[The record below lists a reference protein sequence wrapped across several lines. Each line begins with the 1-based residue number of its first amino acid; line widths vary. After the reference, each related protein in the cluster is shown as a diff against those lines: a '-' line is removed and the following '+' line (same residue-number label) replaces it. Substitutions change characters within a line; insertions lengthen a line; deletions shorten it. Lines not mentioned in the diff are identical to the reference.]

1 MIPHWKQKFVL
12 LWTGQALSILSSMVS
27 QYALIWYLTDLTGS
41 PAVLSLAT
49 MAAMVPQGVL
59 SLFTGAFADRF
70 DRRIIMMISDGA
82 IGIISLALAALA
94 FAGPLPVA
102 PILVVAALR
111 SVGGAFHSPCIQAVT
126 PLIAPPE
133 SLTRCAGWSQGIQTV
148 SMLLSPALASVLY
161 AHVPL
166 AWILLL
172 DTLGAVFAIGGVLLA
187 RLPVLRAGE
196 HGAPLRL
203 WQDTRE
209 GLAVLRSHRWLW
221 ELTLICALFSVAFM
235 PVSALFPLMSMDYFG
250 GDSASAA
257 LVETLFSAGM
267 LLGSVSLG
275 LWGGTRDKILT
286 MTAAVL
292 GLGLTLVLSG
302 LLPPQRLLGLRGA
315 VRADGPVRPLLQLG
329 VHGPDP
335 DPGGAGVPGPG
346 AGADGGH
353 HDPGLPGGAGPH
365 RPVRRGCRAHRVVP
379 PLRRGHPGL
388 RGAHAPPPRRA
399 HLLPVVAGHPKTWY
413 NGLPDPLYHVS
424 V

>member
-70 DRRIIMMISDGA
+70 DRRIIMMVSDGA
-82 IGIISLALAALA
+82 IGLISLALAALA

-187 RLPVLRAGE
+187 RLPVLRAGA

-221 ELTLICALFSVAFM
+221 ELTLICALFSVAFL

-250 GDSASAA
+250 GAAASAA
-257 LVETLFSAGM
+257 WVTGVFDPELDTQTRLLSLLLIAALLVLYLILGWFVSCAFQQHSPLALFILIGYLAQLVPWFFIGRITFAYHYFPSVLFLVLALCYVFHTLAEREEMVNWKPAMFAVTG
-267 LLGSVSLG
+267 GAVG
-275 LWGGTRDKILT
+275 LYALFYPVLVGIQIPTWYSNN
-286 MTAAVL
+286 VL
-292 GLGLTLVLSG
+292 GWFPSW
-302 LLPPQRLLGLRGA
+302 PF
-315 VRADGPVRPLLQLG
+315 
-329 VHGPDP
+329 
-335 DPGGAGVPGPG
+335 
-346 AGADGGH
+346 
-353 HDPGLPGGAGPH
+353 
-365 RPVRRGCRAHRVVP
+365 
-379 PLRRGHPGL
+379 
-388 RGAHAPPPRRA
+388 
-399 HLLPVVAGHPKTWY
+399 
-413 NGLPDPLYHVS
+413 
-424 V
+424 